1 MSEVKNNIISLSSE
15 KKLELEVLSGK
26 CLYINTS
33 SVAFLSTKEDDDSYI
48 KSVSLEDKFEIK
60 IGDKFKVKL
69 GMVNSV
75 YEVKFIAIEEGNKSI
90 VLFSSFPTKTTNF
103 LLPLLN
109 KTKIEL
115 KYDTYFINAFIDDNS
130 EYMSLLYRFTG
141 TEIYKKFEQTMMS
154 DPLCVTHR
162 DYDPYHV
169 VYVFKI
175 PDEFQV
181 DVEAFKEGKYSLFS
195 KTLGQRIQK
204 FYGGEDK
211 ASTMKIIQQDET
223 LRKSLSEHLKFD
235 LPEDAELAS
244 KPDLKIEIYNI
255 EL

>member
-1 MSEVKNNIISLSSE
+1 MSEVKDNFISLSTE
-15 KKLELEVLSGK
+15 KKLEIEVLTGK

-33 SVAFLSTKEDDDSYI
+33 SVAFLSTQEDEDSYI

-60 IGDKFKVKL
+60 IGDTFKVKL

-75 YEVKFIAIEEGNKSI
+75 YEVKFIAIEKGNKSI
-90 VLFSSFPTKTTNF
+90 VLFSSFPTKTTTF

-109 KTKIEL
+109 KTKIQL
-115 KYDTYFINAFIDDNS
+115 RYDSYFINAFIDDAS
-130 EYMSLLYRFTG
+130 QHMSLLYRFTG

-154 DPLCVTHR
+154 DPLCVTHK

-169 VYVFKI
+169 MYVFRI

-195 KTLGQRIQK
+195 KALRQRIQK

-211 ASTMKIIQQDET
+211 AATMKIIGQDEG
-223 LRKSLSEHLKFD
+223 LRKQLGEHLKVK
-235 LPEDAELAS
+235 LPEDSELAS
-244 KPDLKIEIYNI
+244 IPDLKIEIYNM
-255 EL
+255 